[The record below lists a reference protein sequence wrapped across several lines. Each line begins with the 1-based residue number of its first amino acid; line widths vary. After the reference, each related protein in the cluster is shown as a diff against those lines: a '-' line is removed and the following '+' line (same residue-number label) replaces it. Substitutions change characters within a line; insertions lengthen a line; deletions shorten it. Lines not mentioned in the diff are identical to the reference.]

1 MTTGLTNGEVRQIK
15 QATQDLLKE
24 FDSLKHAAGLCRA
37 TETRLGQYQDSAT
50 DDFMPIDIVLVL
62 ERAAGKP
69 IVTTVVSSMNN
80 AVWPMPKGDAR
91 SEAMDLPAAL
101 GELMAF
107 IKKASDSSSQDGIR
121 FSEHEKKIYQ
131 ELRAGLDKELREVDL
146 AVANNSNLPI
156 QVV

>member
-1 MTTGLTNGEVRQIK
+1 M
-15 QATQDLLKE
+15 
-24 FDSLKHAAGLCRA
+24 
-37 TETRLGQYQDSAT
+37 
-50 DDFMPIDIVLVL
+50 LVL

-69 IVTTVVSSMNN
+69 IVSTVVSNMTN
-80 AVWPMPKGDAR
+80 AVWPMPQGDAR

-107 IKKASDSSSQDGIR
+107 IKKASDKSSQDGIR

-131 ELRAGLDKELREVDL
+131 ELRAVLDKELREVDL
-146 AVANNSNLPI
+146 AVENNTNLPI